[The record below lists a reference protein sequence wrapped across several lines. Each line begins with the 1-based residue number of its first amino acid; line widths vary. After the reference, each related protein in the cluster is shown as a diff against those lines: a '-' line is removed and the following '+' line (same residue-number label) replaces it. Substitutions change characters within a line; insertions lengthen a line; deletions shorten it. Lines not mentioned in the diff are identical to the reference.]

1 MAWINST
8 RIPQLG
14 DRQDSAGEHEVRPGE
29 DEGTLAHRV
38 KDHVIALH
46 LGREVPCA
54 IIIILG
60 NVTEPPLAL
69 AQGTLAS
76 RRSLHQ

>member
-1 MAWINST
+1 VQPA
-8 RIPQLG
+8 
-14 DRQDSAGEHEVRPGE
+14 D
-29 DEGTLAHRV
+29 DEGTLAHGV
-38 KDHVIALH
+38 KDHVIALQ